1 MLSMETCI
9 AQKITND
16 PGESAVSAGIGDN
29 AGNAKI
35 TDFRTRWVFS
45 VPGALGV
52 PGADGVSFVKPEYN
66 SSAPW

>member
-1 MLSMETCI
+1 MLSMETLF
-9 AQKITND
+9 AQKTTMD
-16 PGESAVSAGIGDN
+16 PGESAVSAGIADN

-45 VPGALGV
+45 VPGALGD
-52 PGADGVSFVKPEYN
+52 PGVSFVKAEYN

>member
-45 VPGALGV
+45 VPGA
-52 PGADGVSFVKPEYN
+52 DGVSFVKPEYN